1 MLSKLGHA
9 GILKISNMPFK
20 IFSGSIL
27 EYNEI
32 KGYFADFLRIILLAS
47 ELESTHR

>member
-1 MLSKLGHA
+1 MLSKLEHT

-32 KGYFADFLRIILLAS
+32 EAYFADFSRI
-47 ELESTHR
+47 TF